1 MSLAAA
7 EQPEHDLEAIARR
20 AMEERGLLPDFSP
33 EALAEAE
40 AVQEIDGSAVA
51 GRVRDLRHL
60 PWCSIDND
68 SSRDLDQLTV
78 AEDLAGE
85 EIRILVA
92 VADVEARVPEGSAID
107 RHARHNTTSVYTA
120 AKTFHMLPERLSTG
134 LTSLNEGED
143 RLAVVVDMVVSKDG
157 SIAEADLSAGLVHNR
172 AKLTYDAVARWLDG
186 EGPMP
191 ERMAEV
197 PELDEQIRLQDRA
210 AQRLRKLR
218 HLRGALDLRRNEVRP
233 VMDGK
238 RVARLEEDAGN
249 RAKELIQDF
258 MIATNEVTARFLEG
272 RGLPSIRRVVRSPRR
287 WDRIVELAAGLGE
300 RLPDEPDSRALGEF
314 LARRHEEDPE
324 GYADLSL
331 AVVKLIG
338 SGEYTVDLPEEPAP
352 GHFGL
357 AVEDYTHATA
367 PNRRYP
373 DLLTHRLLKAALAGR
388 PAPYGR
394 EELLKLARHCTEQ
407 ENNAQKVE
415 RQVRKSAAALL
426 LVDRLGEHF
435 EAVVTGASEKGTWVR
450 LCRLGVEGRLER
462 GFRGL
467 DVGDRL
473 TVELIGLDVER
484 GFIDFARAGRNHA

>member
-7 EQPEHDLEAIARR
+7 EQRADLEAIARR
-20 AMEERGLLPDFSP
+20 AMEARGLLPDFSP

-40 AVQEIDGSAVA
+40 AVAEIDGSSLS
-51 GRVRDLRHL
+51 GDIRDLREL

-78 AEDLAGE
+78 AEDVSGE

-92 VADVEARVPEGSAID
+92 VADVESRVPEGEAID
-107 RHARHNTTSVYTA
+107 RHARHNTTSVYTPA
-120 AKTFHMLPERLSTG
+120 RTFHMLPERLSTG
-134 LTSLNEGED
+134 LTSLNPGED
-143 RLAVVVDMVVSKDG
+143 RLAVVVDMVVAEDG
-157 SIAEADLSAGLVHNR
+157 SVAEAELYTGVVHNR
-172 AKLTYDAVARWLDG
+172 AKLTYDAVARWLEG

-191 ERMAEV
+191 DRMADV
-197 PELDEQIRLQDRA
+197 PGLDEQIRLQDQA
-210 AQRLRKLR
+210 ARRLRRLR
-218 HLRGALDLRRNEVRP
+218 HLRGALDIRRNEVRP
-233 VMDGK
+233 VMDGD

-258 MIATNEVTARFLEG
+258 MIAANESTARFLES
-272 RGLPSIRRVVRSPRR
+272 RGLPSLRRVVRNPRR
-287 WDRIVELAAGLGE
+287 WERIVELAAGLGE
-300 RLPDEPDSRALGEF
+300 SLPDDPDSRALSEF
-314 LARRHEEDPE
+314 LARQRKADPE
-324 GYADLSL
+324 GYSDLSL

-338 SGEYTVDLPEEPAP
+338 SGEYTVDLPDEPAP

-373 DLLTHRLLKAALAGR
+373 DLVTHRLLKAALASR
-388 PAPYGR
+388 SAPYGP
-394 EELLKLARHCTEQ
+394 EELQELARHCTEQ
-407 ENNAQKVE
+407 ENNAEKVE

-426 LVDRLGEHF
+426 LVDRVGDRF

-473 TVELIGLDVER
+473 SVELIGLDVER
-484 GFIDFARAGRNHA
+484 GFIDFARVGR

>member
-1 MSLAAA
+1 MSLSAA
-7 EQPEHDLEAIARR
+7 EQHADLEAIARR

-33 EALAEAE
+33 EVLAEAE
-40 AVQEIDGSAVA
+40 AIQEIDGSALA
-51 GRVRDLRHL
+51 GGVRDLRDL
-60 PWCSIDND
+60 LWCSIDND
-68 SSRDLDQLTV
+68 STRDLDQLTV
-78 AEDLAGE
+78 AEDLPGDAV
-85 EIRILVA
+85 RVLVA
-92 VADVEARVPEGSAID
+92 VADVEVRVPEGSAID
-107 RHARHNTTSVYTA
+107 RHARHNTTSVYTPA
-120 AKTFHMLPERLSTG
+120 RTFHMLPERLSTG

-143 RLAVVVDMVVSKDG
+143 RLAVVVDMVVAGDG
-157 SIAEADLSAGLVHNR
+157 SIAEADLYAGVVHNR
-172 AKLTYDAVARWLDG
+172 AKLTYDAVALWLEG
-186 EGPMP
+186 HGPMP
-191 ERMAEV
+191 NGMAEV
-197 PELDEQIRLQDRA
+197 PGLDEQIRLQDDA
-210 AQRLRKLR
+210 AQRLRRLR
-218 HLRGALDLRRNEVRP
+218 HLRGALDIRRNEVRP
-233 VMDGK
+233 VMDGG

-258 MIATNEVTARFLEG
+258 MIAANGSTARFLEG
-272 RGLPSIRRVVRSPRR
+272 RGFPSIRRVVRNPRR

-300 RLPDEPDSRALGEF
+300 KLPDEPDSRALGEF
-314 LARRHEEDPE
+314 LTRRHEADPE

-338 SGEYTVDLPEEPAP
+338 SGEYTVDHPDEPAP

-388 PAPYGR
+388 PAPYSPDG
-394 EELLKLARHCTEQ
+394 LLALARHCTEQ

-426 LVDRLGEHF
+426 LVDRMGDHF

-462 GFRGL
+462 GARGL

-473 TVELIGLDVER
+473 TVELIDLDVER
-484 GFIDFARAGRNHA
+484 GFIDFARSRA

>member
-1 MSLAAA
+1 MPPSAA
-7 EQPEHDLEAIARR
+7 EQHADLEAIARR

-40 AVQEIDGSAVA
+40 AVPEIDGSSLS
-51 GRVRDLRHL
+51 GSVRDLRGL
-60 PWCSIDND
+60 LWCSIDND
-68 SSRDLDQLTV
+68 STRDLDQLSV
-78 AEDLAGE
+78 AEDLPGE

-92 VADVEARVPEGSAID
+92 VADVESRVPEGSAID
-107 RHARHNTTSVYTA
+107 RHARHNTTSVYTPPR
-120 AKTFHMLPERLSTG
+120 TFHMLPERLSTG

-143 RLAVVVDMVVSKDG
+143 RLAVVVDMVVAGDG
-157 SIAEADLSAGLVHNR
+157 SIAGAELYAGLVHNR
-172 AKLTYDAVARWLDG
+172 AKLTYDAVARWLEG

-191 ERMAEV
+191 DGMAEV
-197 PELDEQIRLQDRA
+197 PGLDEQIRLQDGA
-210 AQRLRKLR
+210 AQRLRRLR
-218 HLRGALDLRRNEVRP
+218 HLRGALDIRRNEVRP
-233 VMDGK
+233 VMDGG

-258 MIATNEVTARFLEG
+258 MIAANGSTARFLES
-272 RGLPSIRRVVRSPRR
+272 RGLPSIRRVVRNPRR

-300 RLPDEPDSRALGEF
+300 TLPDEPDSRALGEF
-314 LARRHEEDPE
+314 LARQHKADPD
-324 GYADLSL
+324 GYSDLSL

-338 SGEYTVDLPEEPAP
+338 SGEYTVDLPGEPAP

-373 DLLTHRLLKAALAGR
+373 DLLTHRLLKAAFAGR
-388 PAPYGR
+388 PVPYGPQDLQ
-394 EELLKLARHCTEQ
+394 ELARHCTQQ

-426 LVDRLGEHF
+426 LVDRVGDRF

-473 TVELIGLDVER
+473 SVELIGLDVER
-484 GFIDFARAGRNHA
+484 GFIDFARVGR

>member
-1 MSLAAA
+1 MSLSAA
-7 EQPEHDLEAIARR
+7 EQHTDLEAIARR
-20 AMEERGLLPDFSP
+20 AMEERGLLPEFSP
-33 EALAEAE
+33 EALAEA
-40 AVQEIDGSAVA
+40 AAIREIDGSTLS
-51 GRVRDLRHL
+51 GRVRDLRDL
-60 PWCSIDND
+60 LWCSIDND
-68 SSRDLDQLTV
+68 SSRDLDQLSV
-78 AEDLAGE
+78 AEDLEGE
-85 EIRILVA
+85 AVRVLVA

-107 RHARHNTTSVYTA
+107 RHARHNTTSVYTPA
-120 AKTFHMLPERLSTG
+120 RTFHMLPERLSTG

-143 RLAVVVDMVVSKDG
+143 RLAVVVDMVVAGDG
-157 SIAEADLSAGLVHNR
+157 SVAEADLYAAVVHNR
-172 AKLTYDAVARWLDG
+172 AKLTYDAVARWLEG

-191 ERMAEV
+191 EGMAGV
-197 PELDEQIRLQDRA
+197 PGLDEQIRLQDGA
-210 AQRLRKLR
+210 AQRLRRLR
-218 HLRGALDLRRNEVRP
+218 HVRGALDIRRNEVRP
-233 VMDGK
+233 VMDGG

-258 MIATNEVTARFLEG
+258 MIAANGSTARFLEG
-272 RGLPSIRRVVRSPRR
+272 RGFPSIRRVVRTPRR

-300 RLPDEPDSRALGEF
+300 KLPDEPDSRALGEF
-314 LARRHEEDPE
+314 LMRQHKADPE
-324 GYADLSL
+324 GYSDLSL

-338 SGEYTVDLPEEPAP
+338 SGEYTVDLPDEPAP

-388 PAPYGR
+388 PVPYDP
-394 EELLKLARHCTEQ
+394 EELQKLARHCTEQ

-426 LVDRLGEHF
+426 LVDRVGDRF
-435 EAVVTGASEKGTWVR
+435 EAIVTGASEKGTWVR

-462 GFRGL
+462 GARGL

-473 TVELIGLDVER
+473 SVELIGLDVER
-484 GFIDFARAGRNHA
+484 GFIDFARSRA